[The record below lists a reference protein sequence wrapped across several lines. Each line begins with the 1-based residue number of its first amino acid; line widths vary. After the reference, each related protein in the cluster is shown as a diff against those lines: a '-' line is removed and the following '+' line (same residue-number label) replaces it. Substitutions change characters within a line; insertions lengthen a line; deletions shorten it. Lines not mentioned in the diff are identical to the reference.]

1 MTVLDQSS
9 SPLLKM
15 ATFSFEFCFRC
26 SLMVLSFDN
35 FIQKTKAHPGF
46 RHSGA
51 FDSVL
56 LCSLCSLLLLFC
68 SSAVLVFP
76 RVRCLT
82 PSSSHFLSD
91 LQLGKSL
98 LPGGHC
104 HSPQLLLPGAPWLGQ
119 GRENPHRTPQA
130 LLQCVCV

>member
-1 MTVLDQSS
+1 MLVRSVERPASEGPQT
-9 SPLLKM
+9 K
-15 ATFSFEFCFRC
+15 
-26 SLMVLSFDN
+26 VLSVGESLKPTHGGHIYLHAD
-35 FIQKTKAHPGF
+35 ASLPSVD
-46 RHSGA
+46 SG
-51 FDSVL
+51 
-56 LCSLCSLLLLFC
+56 
-68 SSAVLVFP
+68 P
-76 RVRCLT
+76 
-82 PSSSHFLSD
+82 PISD